1 MKEWIFPIL
10 ITAILTVLIPVIL
23 PNGEK
28 SPLFL
33 PLKLLLSLALTLSVF
48 LPVVSFSKSGIE
60 TSSLFSYTVSNE
72 NYEKILLEKAEA
84 DIASAVKSA
93 FPEEEVSVEVLANED
108 FIPTGIHF
116 VCQSREEGEKISVF
130 LEKNFS
136 LIATYTIKEE
146 TL

>member
-10 ITAILTVLIPVIL
+10 ITAILTVLIPIVL

-28 SPLFL
+28 SPLFP

-60 TSSLFSYTVSNE
+60 NPSLFSYTVSNE

-93 FPEEEVSVEVLANED
+93 FPEEEVSVEVVANED
-108 FIPTGIHF
+108 FIPTGIRF
-116 VCQSREEGEKISVF
+116 VCQSREQGEKISVF
-130 LEKNFS
+130 LKF
-136 LIATYTIKEE
+136 I
-146 TL
+146 